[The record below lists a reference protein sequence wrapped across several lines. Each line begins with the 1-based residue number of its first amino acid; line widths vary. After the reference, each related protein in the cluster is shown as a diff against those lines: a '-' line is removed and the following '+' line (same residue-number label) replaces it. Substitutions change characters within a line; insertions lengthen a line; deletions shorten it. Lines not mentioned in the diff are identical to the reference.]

1 MQALQEE
8 LEKCER
14 EKREL
19 EECEREKHEL
29 REHKPEKPE
38 TLTNF
43 HHTKNRVR
51 CFAHIINICFSH
63 VVAAM
68 CFSSSDFSDPTD
80 DICDYDYDSDYD
92 DEPSK
97 DDSDVESVDSDDNEN
112 DSPLDSYP
120 WAKGLRHNPLK
131 HAQRLIHFLQASDQH
146 KKLLHTVIE
155 EGNKRS
161 WFTMKDKQGKHVVID
176 VPQLQL
182 LRDLKIRW
190 DSVYLMLDRLMSL
203 RPVSYITRGDWTRL
217 NATLFRP

>member
-8 LEKCER
+8 LEKRER

-19 EECEREKHEL
+19 EEREREKREL
-29 REHKPEKPE
+29 GERKPEKPE

-51 CFAHIINICFSH
+51 CFAHIINICPSH

-68 CFSSSDFSDPTD
+68 CSSSGDFSDPTD

-97 DDSDVESVDSDDNEN
+97 DDSDAESVDSDDNEN
-112 DSPLDSYP
+112 DSPLDSHP
-120 WAKGLRHNPLK
+120 WAKGLRRNPLK
-131 HAQRLIHFLQASDQH
+131 RARRLIRFLRASDQR
-146 KKLLHTVIE
+146 KNLLRTVIE
-155 EGNKRS
+155 EGNERS
-161 WFTMKDKQGKHVVID
+161 WFTMKDKQGKRVVID

-182 LRDLKIRW
+182 LRDVKTRW
-190 DSVYLMLDRLMSL
+190 DSVYLMLDRLRSL
-203 RPVSYITRGDWTRL
+203 RPVSYITRDDWTRL
-217 NATLFRP
+217 NALFRP